1 MNAAIGLWLLVR
13 ALRWLA
19 WIGFFAYSMHFAA
32 YRDSHVDSFSRLLP
46 TTEAALFGFGLGA
59 LFLGFIE
66 LMLREWAGLDRPQFG
81 RLIPPKTRSATR

>member
-32 YRDSHVDSFSRLLP
+32 YRESHVDSFSRLLP
-46 TTEAALFGFGLGA
+46 TTESALF
-59 LFLGFIE
+59 
-66 LMLREWAGLDRPQFG
+66 
-81 RLIPPKTRSATR
+81 